1 MALSRYVVA
10 GALLGMT
17 VVGPAAAEDC
27 FPKVRA
33 FDARPAAPP
42 KARPTVRKP
51 AVRATTP
58 VHHVR
63 KPVVRKARL
72 IVAAAKPALP
82 SKQLLESSYEM
93 RTGALPPAPSID
105 CDRAPSIQTALP
117 PEAKPAAQRLLD
129 EIAGPEPVGE
139 LAPTQLAANEGAPA
153 LGAPGA
159 GWPIGFGG
167 PGGPG
172 GGGFG
177 GGGGGGGGGGQ
188 PPGGGGETP
197 VPPVEPPVGPPVPP
211 VGPPVP
217 PVGPPVVPLIP
228 PGPPIPPVTPEPPV
242 VTPPVIPPVSAVPE
256 PATWAMMII
265 GFFGLGAAIRSNR
278 ARPSTSRA
286 V

>member
-1 MALSRYVVA
+1 MAVSRYVVA

-42 KARPTVRKP
+42 KPRPIARKP
-51 AVRATTP
+51 AVRAVTP

-63 KPVVRKARL
+63 KPSVRKARPV
-72 IVAAAKPALP
+72 VAAAKPALP
-82 SKQLLESSYEM
+82 SKQLLESSYDM

-167 PGGPG
+167 PGGRS
-172 GGGFG
+172 
-177 GGGGGGGGGGQ
+177 GGGGGGGQ
-188 PPGGGGETP
+188 PPGGGGEP
-197 VPPVEPPVGPPVPP
+197 PVVPPTEPPVG
-211 VGPPVP
+211 P
-217 PVGPPVVPLIP
+217 PVGPPVVPEI
-228 PGPPIPPVTPEPPV
+228 PPIPPVTPEPPV
-242 VTPPVIPPVSAVPE
+242 VPPVVPPVIPPVIPPVSAVPE